1 MLRYL
6 DHSAITYVYTTWF
19 QWWFLWYSI
28 QGYVLDHLS
37 KKANCLSITARWP
50 SGPRRQGKVTLS
62 HNLTPS
68 FLVS

>member
-19 QWWFLWYSI
+19 LRYNI
-28 QGYVLDHLS
+28 QGYVLEHLS
-37 KKANCLSITARWP
+37 KKAGHLSITARWP